1 MSSLNVSEDPLTRT
15 IEQQQ
20 RDAVNDA
27 IDRLQATLEDARSL
41 PSWGVFLVV
50 ITSLLCVIILLHA
63 IALVAV
69 GPCVYASWKKR
80 RERVELLLQEEQ
92 EVEMA
97 PAPEQG
103 Q

>member
-1 MSSLNVSEDPLTRT
+1 MNFSEELVTKT

-27 IDRLQATLEDARSL
+27 IDRLQATLEDARNL
-41 PSWGVFLVV
+41 PSWSVFLVV
-50 ITSLLCVIILLHA
+50 VTALLCVIILIHA
-63 IALVAV
+63 IALMAV
-69 GPCVYASWKKR
+69 GPCVYLSWKRR

-97 PAPEQG
+97 PSPE
-103 Q
+103 